1 MVSIIMTC
9 RLDDTLLALNGFP
22 EIWTSGDDHLIAVS
36 HHYLINVRIEAWL
49 MRGFFLF
56 LHR

>member
-1 MVSIIMTC
+1 MTC